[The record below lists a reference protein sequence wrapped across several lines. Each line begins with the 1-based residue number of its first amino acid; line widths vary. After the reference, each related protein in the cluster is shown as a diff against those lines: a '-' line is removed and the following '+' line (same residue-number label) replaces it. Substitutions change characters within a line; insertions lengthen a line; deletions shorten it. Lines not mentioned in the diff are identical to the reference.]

1 MRLQTFKKKWCDCQ
15 RCSLAKGRWKVVL
28 YRGSIPAEIMF
39 IGEAPGDSE
48 NILGKPFV
56 GPAGDLLDS
65 LLSDLNAFDHHVHS
79 IGRITYCITNV
90 IACIPLNENGDT
102 RVPKKKE
109 IEACSPRLVEFIK
122 IVKPKLI
129 VTLGKVAKKNLP
141 DYIIKQGIPVRSV
154 VHPAHLLP
162 GRMDESRRKVATRR
176 VLFQL
181 NQWLDNIQEGVMK

>member
-1 MRLQTFKKKWCDCQ
+1 
-15 RCSLAKGRWKVVL
+15 
-28 YRGSIPAEIMF
+28 MF

-56 GPAGDLLDS
+56 GPAGDLLDN
-65 LLSDLNAFDHHVHS
+65 LLSDLNMFERLDS
-79 IGRITYCITNV
+79 IPDMPVPRTTYCITN
-90 IACIPLNENGDT
+90 IISCIPLNENGDT
-102 RVPKKKE
+102 RVPKKGE

-141 DYIIKQGIPVRSV
+141 DYIIKQGIPIRSI

-162 GRMDESRRKVATRR
+162 GRMDESRRKVAIRR

-181 NQWLDNIQEGVMK
+181 NHWLDNIQEGIIK